1 MLTCRRPEPPLSSGL
16 ISFCLQVDPRSTGI
30 TGLKCLC
37 VFCLC
42 PADPPVTH
50 PPLGPV
56 ALAAVIACP
65 VCVFCLLLV
74 LAFYICHNQRGLG
87 AGGAGALHHRVP
99 SEEDPSLDH
108 PFINVGATL
117 KDLIYDMTTSGS
129 GSGTVLRG
137 CITFQPFSVSEQRGP
152 GYCSQFFENPTQKT
166 VL

>member
-1 MLTCRRPEPPLSSGL
+1 MFVLFL
-16 ISFCLQVDPRSTGI
+16 
-30 TGLKCLC
+30 
-37 VFCLC
+37 CLC
-42 PADPPVTH
+42 PEDPPATH

-99 SEEDPSLDH
+99 NEEDPSMDH
-108 PFINVGATL
+108 PFINVGTTL

-129 GSGTVLRG
+129 GSGTIQDA
-137 CITFQPFSVSEQRGP
+137 CIRFLLSAFNPKSGLLGLFV
-152 GYCSQFFENPTQKT
+152 CSYF
-166 VL
+166 